1 MKNKAAFILMGSM
14 FINTVAMAAQTLTCE
29 IGFFNMEPAG
39 YLSPSEQT
47 LTLSAKIATRND
59 FDLKSCGSITQGQL
73 QISLCALNT
82 DAQGVVKAELLL
94 TDLKNQELVNEAY
107 TVFGTSKKAG
117 QDMIALSGHDAVSP
131 LLIQRLGNAGI
142 EIQTKFEGDSL
153 MLDEA
158 NKKAAQQGLIQK
170 SEVAVV
176 QLLKCNSN

>member
-1 MKNKAAFILMGSM
+1 MKKKAVLILIGSM
-14 FINTVAMAAQTLTCE
+14 FVNTVAMAAQTLTCE
-29 IGFFNMEPAG
+29 IGFFNMERSG

-47 LTLSAKIATRND
+47 VTVSAKMASRND
-59 FDLKSCGSITQGQL
+59 FDLKNCGSINHGQL

-82 DAQGVVKAELLL
+82 EAQGVVKAELLL
-94 TDLKNQELVNEAY
+94 TDLKNQDLVNEAY

-117 QDMIALSGHDAVSP
+117 QDMIALAGHDAVSP
-131 LLIQRLGNAGI
+131 ILIQRLGNAGM
-142 EIQTKFEGDSL
+142 EIQSKYEGDSL

-176 QLLKCNSN
+176 QLLKCNLN